1 VVSVTVGNSTKIST
15 DALLDFSVAVTFDGQ
30 PLDEKELRAILES
43 SGGLVALKGKW
54 VELDR
59 DRLAEALKHW
69 KNVERTAQHRGIS
82 FFEGMRM
89 LSGAN
94 LQGDAASL
102 VPEAAKEWV
111 GISAGQHLEKVL
123 QELRHPER
131 APDPTPPGIRTDLR
145 PYQQIGVHWLRSRS
159 LGGLSARPAMR
170 RSILRAAWQGSE
182 KAPAILTRI
191 PARLVLTRWG
201 RRARLF
207 RRQRNLKT
215 EIPVKEEGMELRRS
229 RWILGAALASF
240 AVPRILAGVDEPNF
254 TEEQKIDF
262 LQHAKI
268 IASKPEKK
276 GKPNAS
282 HLTLSDGKV
291 TYDASFQP
299 IDERKAQGPAP
310 GAGIELNFRD
320 YWGYDIAGY
329 RIAKLLGMDDMVPVY
344 TERKWNGT
352 TGAISWRVSDVQS
365 DDADRFSRKI
375 DVPASVLDGWNKQMY
390 NLRVLTQ
397 LFYDMDDNLT
407 NVLITK
413 DWKIWRIDFS
423 RAFRLQHD
431 LKNPKDL
438 VQCDRE
444 VLAKLRQLSYEQVF
458 DATKPYLTKNEV
470 KALIARRDKM
480 VAYFDE
486 LVAQKGESKVLY

>member
-1 VVSVTVGNSTKIST
+1 
-15 DALLDFSVAVTFDGQ
+15 
-30 PLDEKELRAILES
+30 
-43 SGGLVALKGKW
+43 
-54 VELDR
+54 
-59 DRLAEALKHW
+59 
-69 KNVERTAQHRGIS
+69 
-82 FFEGMRM
+82 
-89 LSGAN
+89 
-94 LQGDAASL
+94 
-102 VPEAAKEWV
+102 
-111 GISAGQHLEKVL
+111 
-123 QELRHPER
+123 
-131 APDPTPPGIRTDLR
+131 
-145 PYQQIGVHWLRSRS
+145 
-159 LGGLSARPAMR
+159 
-170 RSILRAAWQGSE
+170 
-182 KAPAILTRI
+182 
-191 PARLVLTRWG
+191 
-201 RRARLF
+201 
-207 RRQRNLKT
+207 
-215 EIPVKEEGMELRRS
+215 MELRPS

-240 AVPRILAGVDEPNF
+240 AVARILAGADEPNF

-262 LQHAKI
+262 LQHAKV
-268 IASKPEKK
+268 IASQPEKK
-276 GKPNAS
+276 GKSNAS
-282 HLTLSDGKV
+282 HLTLSDGKF
-291 TYDASFQP
+291 THDASFQP
-299 IDERKAQGPAP
+299 IDETKPQGPGP
-310 GAGIELNFRD
+310 GGRIELNFRD
-320 YWGYDIAGY
+320 YWGYNIAGY

-365 DDADRFSRKI
+365 DDADRYSRKI
-375 DVPASVLDGWNKQMY
+375 DVPESVLDRWNKQMY
-390 NLRVLTQ
+390 KLRVLTQ